1 MPQDTN
7 AAFDFRLRNPSEPN
21 LLIVEGRDD
30 ELFFAAFIKHL
41 KLRGVELLEMRGKT
55 AWPAKFRAV
64 ARLSGFAG
72 VRSVGVVRDA
82 NSDPAAAFQSVCGAL
97 RDAGLPVP
105 QRPLVP
111 AINGRKV
118 IVMILPGEERPGK
131 LEHLCL
137 KAVAGVPVVP
147 CVDEFFRCLERR
159 GCPLP
164 EDDAKARVQVFVAS
178 QPGRA
183 RLLGEAAEQGI
194 WPWDAEA
201 FAQVKQFLQELA
213 AAP

>member
-7 AAFDFRLRNPSEPN
+7 AAVDFGLRNLSKPN
-21 LLIVEGRDD
+21 LLVVEGKED
-30 ELFFAAFIKHL
+30 ERFFAAFIKHL
-41 KLRGVELLEMRGKT
+41 KLRSVELLEMRGKT

-64 ARLSGFAG
+64 ARMSGFAG

-82 NSDPAAAFQSVCGAL
+82 NSDPSAAFQSVCGAL

-105 QRPLVP
+105 QRPLAP

-118 IVMILPGEERPGK
+118 TVMIVPGDEQPGK

-137 KAVAGVPVVP
+137 KAVAGAPAVS
-147 CVDEFFRCLERR
+147 CVDEFFGCLERR
-159 GCPLP
+159 GCLLP

-178 QPGRA
+178 QPGGA
-183 RLLGEAAEQGI
+183 RLLGEAAEEGI

-201 FAQVKQFLQELA
+201 FVQVKQFLQHLA
-213 AAP
+213 ATP